1 MIRMLS
7 NSNRVT
13 NILFMYVFIYLFI
26 PKRKRFWFLG
36 HQITCVSE

>member
-26 PKRKRFWFLG
+26 PKCKRFGSQGIKLP
-36 HQITCVSE
+36 V